1 MAISSRELDQYEIDN
16 RLYHEIH
23 VSQIREYKKCAWAH
37 DWKYKDQLYP
47 NVVAKPLEFGTAMHL
62 GFEYLMNPQYKD
74 ASLSIVLPLAKS
86 AFITECKKQRDA
98 VPQNIFMTRD
108 ELTDEYQS
116 RIELGQRMLE
126 YYAFEIKPIV
136 DKDTEPLYVEKNFIV
151 PIPGVTKCVCY
162 QCFSRWEKYL
172 DNMSDEQY
180 AEYWKGSR
188 FPTDSELF
196 DRFKGLPVV
205 LEGKID
211 LILKDK
217 NTGKVWVRDWKNV
230 NSLSSDYEWLEND
243 EQLNLYLM
251 ALWLLGLD
259 IAGFQYFELKK
270 AVPGP
275 PKKLTRKYAGKWF
288 STDKNQDTTFEIFVE
303 TLRAADEPFEPY
315 IEYLEFLK
323 ERGTDHYFRLNKVR
337 RDAKAMRMQYTNL
350 VAVVSEMIERPKYYP
365 TPTKFGCKFCEFRAP
380 CIERMQD
387 NDPQGL
393 LDVSFTKKP
402 HYYEV
407 RDNEMKY
414 AL

>member
-108 ELTDEYQS
+108 ELIDEYQS

-151 PIPGVTKCVCY
+151 PIGDLYCVCD
-162 QCFSRWEKYL
+162 QCQKRWR
-172 DNMSDEQY
+172 DAN
-180 AEYWKGSR
+180 GS
-188 FPTDSELF
+188 TGTCG
-196 DRFKGLPVV
+196 GLPVV

-275 PKKLTRKYAGKWF
+275 PKKLTRKYAGKRF

-350 VAVVSEMIERPKYYP
+350 VAVVSEMIERPKDYP